1 MITMKYMLV
10 ILLLLDS
17 SYSVELDEV
26 EESSDEEVWIVDMVW
41 ENMVLVAAQ
50 DFIHRI
56 NTLRSVY
63 NVSVDPLQ
71 LETLLGARLTMSQW
85 LLGYT
90 VNMEMMNLVLHGL
103 ADVVLEQVVVEKH
116 RSMEAVRARM
126 LVRVEKL
133 FLSGR
138 YSMEA
143 VSSTWLMSNI
153 SSEGERDLTISL
165 EQVTLGLEVAVSMTE
180 TGAEVTDIYFP
191 LEYTDIEFEFDNIG
205 EVVGTALDV
214 IGEVIVENERRKL
227 SDIIKNMI
235 ETEVP
240 SLVSTIEDDALT
252 ELIRED
258 PIPFFDSFFRN
269 ILRREKKELIRDR

>member
-1 MITMKYMLV
+1 
-10 ILLLLDS
+10 
-17 SYSVELDEV
+17 
-26 EESSDEEVWIVDMVW
+26 
-41 ENMVLVAAQ
+41 
-50 DFIHRI
+50 
-56 NTLRSVY
+56 
-63 NVSVDPLQ
+63 
-71 LETLLGARLTMSQW
+71 
-85 LLGYT
+85 
-90 VNMEMMNLVLHGL
+90 
-103 ADVVLEQVVVEKH
+103 
-116 RSMEAVRARM
+116 
-126 LVRVEKL
+126 
-133 FLSGR
+133 
-138 YSMEA
+138 MEA
-143 VSSTWLMSNI
+143 VSGTWLMSNI

-165 EQVTLGLEVAVSMTE
+165 EQVTLGLEVAVSMTK

-205 EVVGTALDV
+205 DVVGTALDV

-227 SDIIKNMI
+227 TDIIKNMI